1 MNIDDI
7 ITAVVFYI
15 ESLTNGNQLA
25 TAAMMG
31 TLTMALSGAVG
42 FFLYKLP
49 KQITNLFRRQLVTSF
64 QIGTHQFSSLEVY
77 NSLSTFI
84 YTNRL
89 GNFSRSVSIV
99 SEWKDLGR
107 HLEEVKDHRFGL
119 GLGWHVFRH
128 RYRIFFAKKL
138 RLEMGSYEIAEEII
152 VYSIGRSVEPLH
164 NLINYIKPEDGVE
177 GVRYF
182 NITDKGWKKQ
192 SIITGGG
199 FDTLALSDDIK
210 SFFKD
215 EIDFYLNNR
224 SKYVEMALPW
234 KITFMLHGEPGT
246 GKSSIIRAIATEF
259 KFNICAVDMK
269 TITTNALV
277 DAISNMPPRSI
288 LLFEDCDGLA
298 ATSNRNIN
306 VESIEKTNTAGK
318 GGSSLAIDLPGF
330 LNILDGIAPLN
341 DVVVF
346 MTTNHIDRIDP
357 AIFRDGRTDHV
368 IELPRLETGVVNEYL
383 NRIYKTTG
391 FDAKRPM
398 LACEVSGVKTRAKL
412 NVKMAK
418 DIVSG
423 DFEDHSW
430 RRAS

>member
-1 MNIDDI
+1 MNINDI
-7 ITAVVFYI
+7 ITTAVFYI

-31 TLTMALSGAVG
+31 TLTMALSGVVG
-42 FFLYKLP
+42 FILYKLP
-49 KQITNLFRRQLVTSF
+49 KQITNLFRRQMVTSF
-64 QIGTHQFSSLEVY
+64 QIGTHQHTSRDVY
-77 NSLSTFI
+77 NNLSTFI
-84 YTNRL
+84 YKNRL

-107 HLEEVKDHRFGL
+107 HLEEIKEHQFGL

-138 RLEMGSYEIAEEII
+138 RLETGSYEIAEEII
-152 VYSIGRSVEPLH
+152 VYSIGRSLDPLH
-164 NLINYIKPEDGVE
+164 KLIDHVKPVDCVD

-182 NITDKGWKKQ
+182 NITDNGWKKQ
-192 SIITGGG
+192 SVITGGG
-199 FDTLALSDDIK
+199 FSTLALSDDIK

-215 EIDFYLNNR
+215 ELEFYLNNQ
-224 SKYVEMALPW
+224 SKYMEMAPPW

-298 ATSNRNIN
+298 ATSNRNRN
-306 VESIEKTNTAGK
+306 VESIEKANPAGK

-368 IELPRLETGVVNEYL
+368 IELPRLEAGIVNEYL

-423 DFEDHSW
+423 DFEEHSW
-430 RRAS
+430 RKVS